1 LFVKGVFMVNYFLTL
16 HLHPSIPSDDLIL
29 KGKVTDEMTLLEG
42 VLFLLNRNKSVSDL
56 LILNGDIRPGYL
68 LISEKIELRTTKKL
82 FNKIGSNL
90 EIKIIPISHG
100 G

>member
-1 LFVKGVFMVNYFLTL
+1 MVNYILTL
-16 HLHPSIPSDDLIL
+16 HLHTSIPSDDHILI
-29 KGKVTDEMTLLEG
+29 GEVTKEMTLLEG
-42 VLFLLNRNKSVSDL
+42 VILLLSKNKSVSEL
-56 LILNGDIRPGYL
+56 LIFNNDIRSGYL

-82 FNKIGSNL
+82 FNKFGSST

>member
-1 LFVKGVFMVNYFLTL
+1 MVNFILTL
-16 HLHPSIPSDDLIL
+16 HLHTSIPSDDHVLV
-29 KGKVTDEMTLLEG
+29 GEVNAEMTLLEG
-42 VLFLLNRNKSVSDL
+42 VILLLSKNKNIYEL
-56 LILNGDIRPGYL
+56 MILNNDIRSGYL

-82 FNKIGSNL
+82 FNKFGSNI

>member
-1 LFVKGVFMVNYFLTL
+1 MTDFFLTL

-29 KGKVTDEMTLLEG
+29 KGEVTSEMTLLEG
-42 VLFLLNRNKSVSDL
+42 VLLLLNKNKSVSDL
-56 LILNGDIRPGYL
+56 LILNDDIRSGYL

-82 FNKIGSNL
+82 FNKIESNL
-90 EIKIIPISHG
+90 EIRIIPISHG

>member
-1 LFVKGVFMVNYFLTL
+1 MVNYFLTL
-16 HLHPSIPSDDLIL
+16 HLHPSIPSDSQVL
-29 KGKVTDEMTLLEG
+29 KGEVTNEMTLLEG
-42 VLFLLNRNKSVSDL
+42 VILLLSKNKSAFEL
-56 LILNGDIRPGYL
+56 LIFNDDIRPGYL

-82 FNKIGSNL
+82 FNKIGSNI

>member
-1 LFVKGVFMVNYFLTL
+1 MVKYFLTL
-16 HLHPSIPSDDLIL
+16 HLHPSIPSDVNIL
-29 KGKVTDEMTLLEG
+29 KGEVTNEMTLLEG
-42 VLFLLNRNKSVSDL
+42 VILLLSKNKNVSDL
-56 LILNGDIRPGYL
+56 LIINNDIRPGYL
-68 LISEKIELRTTKKL
+68 LIAEKIELRTTKKL

>member
-1 LFVKGVFMVNYFLTL
+1 MVNYFLTL
-16 HLHPSIPSDDLIL
+16 HLHPSIPSNSNIL
-29 KGKVTDEMTLLEG
+29 KGEVTDEMTLLEG
-42 VLFLLNRNKSVSDL
+42 VILLLSKNKSVSEI
-56 LILNGDIRPGYL
+56 LIFNGDIRPGYL
-68 LISEKIELRTTKKL
+68 LIAEKIELRTTKKL